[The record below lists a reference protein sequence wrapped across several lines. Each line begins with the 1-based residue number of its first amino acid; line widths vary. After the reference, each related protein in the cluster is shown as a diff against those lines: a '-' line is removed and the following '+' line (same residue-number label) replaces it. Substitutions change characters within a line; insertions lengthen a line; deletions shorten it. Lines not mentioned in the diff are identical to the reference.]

1 VPSDCL
7 DRRQFLLGSL
17 LTVAAYSGSG
27 PRVLASDHSPLSP
40 AEDVLLEDLE
50 RRAYQYFW
58 DHADPRT
65 GQVLDRARADGS
77 VHPQQDIASIAAT
90 GFGLAALAV
99 GASRGWLT
107 QHDAAAR
114 VRATLEFAA
123 ADLPHHHGWFYHFV
137 NRRSGAREW
146 RCEVSPIDTA
156 LFMAGVLTGRQ
167 AFQHD
172 DRIVRAARTLYE
184 RIDFNWMLNGHPHLL
199 AMGWKDETG
208 FLDARWDHYCEL
220 MVLYLLGI
228 GSPRQ
233 NLPAASWTAWSRPL
247 MTYGP
252 YRYISHA
259 DPLFVHQFSHAFVDF
274 RGLQERETGVRW
286 FENSIDATKAHKAF
300 CLDLSKEFPGYR
312 DDVWGISA
320 SDSEHGYVAW
330 GGPPRLPGIDGSVVP
345 CAAAGSLMFAPE
357 LGLPVVRALRER
369 FGDRVYGRYGFVDAF
384 NPTSAWTNPDVLGIN
399 LGITLLSA
407 ENLRSGR
414 VWQWFMANPEIRR
427 ALNLVGMVP
436 AISRG

>member
-27 PRVLASDHSPLSP
+27 PRVLASDPSPRSP
-40 AEDVLLEDLE
+40 AEEALLEDLE
-50 RRAYQYFW
+50 RRACQYFW
-58 DHADPRT
+58 DHGDART

-77 VHPQQDIASIAAT
+77 VHPQHDIASVAAT

-107 QHDAAAR
+107 EHEAVAR

-123 ADLPHHHGWFYHFV
+123 ADLPHRHGWFYHFV
-137 NRRSGAREW
+137 NRRTGAREW

-156 LFMAGVLTGRQ
+156 LFMAGVLTARQ

-172 DRIVRAARTLYE
+172 VRIVRAARTLYE
-184 RIDFNWMLNGHPHLL
+184 RIDFHWMLNGHPHLL
-199 AMGWKDETG
+199 AMGWKDESG
-208 FLDARWDHYCEL
+208 FFAARWDHYCEL

-228 GSPRQ
+228 GSPTHP
-233 NLPAASWTAWSRPL
+233 LPAASWTAWSRPV

-252 YRYISHA
+252 YRYISHG

-274 RGLQERETGVRW
+274 RHLHERETGIRW

-300 CLDLSKEFPGYR
+300 CLDLAKEFPGYR

-345 CAAAGSLMFAPE
+345 CAAAGSLMFTPE
-357 LGLPVVRALRER
+357 LSLPVVHALRER
-369 FGDRVYGRYGFVDAF
+369 FGDRIYGRYGFVDAF
-384 NPTSAWTNPDVLGIN
+384 NPGKGWTNPDVLGIN
-399 LGITLLSA
+399 LGISLVSA
-407 ENLRSGR
+407 ENLRSGQ
-414 VWQWFMANPEIRR
+414 VWRWFMANPEIGR
-427 ALNLVGMVP
+427 ALRLVGIVP
-436 AISRG
+436 ALARG

>member
-1 VPSDCL
+1 
-7 DRRQFLLGSL
+7 
-17 LTVAAYSGSG
+17 
-27 PRVLASDHSPLSP
+27 
-40 AEDVLLEDLE
+40 
-50 RRAYQYFW
+50 
-58 DHADPRT
+58 
-65 GQVLDRARADGS
+65 
-77 VHPQQDIASIAAT
+77 
-90 GFGLAALAV
+90 V